1 VRPAWSG
8 RRLTHV
14 GHADPRQNVEAAR
27 QAFRFAVRAA
37 ELAHRAAE
45 HAAVVAAH
53 QEMLIQSLPSAAERH
68 GRMAALHRRTE
79 KCQRAAERMHLAFAR
94 NLELWLSR
102 QADGTAERPRLLAAV
117 ASTSGW
123 QGAVL
128 TLYNRDGAERL
139 VAASDATAR
148 HAHELEVTLA
158 EGPSWDAARG
168 GNVTTE
174 QGTQLEHRWPRY
186 GPAVGRIG
194 VHAVSAAPVDLAVD
208 QLRGTLTVVGDTVP
222 TTSVGDFRL
231 GDVAD
236 ALARTV
242 LRVPSL
248 VHSDSRDLPSLEVFG
263 DEDFQPALHQ
273 AAGVLHER
281 CGWDIDNAIAL
292 IRAHAYAEDRPV
304 QDVAEEVV
312 SGGLLLP

>member
-1 VRPAWSG
+1 
-8 RRLTHV
+8 V
-14 GHADPRQNVEAAR
+14 GHPDPRQDHDAAR
-27 QAFRFAVRAA
+27 QAFQFAVRAA
-37 ELAHRAAE
+37 ELAHEAAE
-45 HAAVVAAH
+45 HAAVMAAR
-53 QEMLIQSLPSAAERH
+53 QERKIQSLSSTAERH
-68 GRMAALHRRTE
+68 RRMAALHRRTE
-79 KCQRAAERMHLAFAR
+79 RCQRAAERMHVAFAR
-94 NLELWLSR
+94 SLELWLSR
-102 QADGTAERPRLLAAV
+102 QTDGIGERPRFLGAV

-128 TLYNRDGAERL
+128 TLYNHNGVERL

-148 HAHELEVTLA
+148 RTHELEVTLA

-168 GNVTTE
+168 GHVTTE
-174 QGTQLEHRWPRY
+174 HGTRLERRWPRY

-194 VHAVSAAPVDLAVD
+194 VHAVSAAPVDLTVD
-208 QLRGTLTVVGDTVP
+208 HLRGALTVVGVAAP
-222 TTSVGDFRL
+222 TLASSESLLR
-231 GDVAD
+231 DVAD

-248 VHSDSRDLPSLEVFG
+248 VQPDSRDLPSLELFG

-304 QDVAEEVV
+304 QDIAQEVV